1 MSNMPEKT
9 YSEFLDRI
17 RLAVEERA
25 KKEFWYPWAREKDE
39 GIIEVRFTPIWNE
52 AEKWAQ
58 EFFGNRQQCVY
69 VHTSPILGKGAKQDY
84 RKPISSSAE
93 IEIIS
98 GHADASSIWGNLVVI
113 ASFEKSEDFAK
124 QIVKAVID
132 KIKEFFG
139 KEGYDFR
146 ILAD

>member
-17 RLAVEERA
+17 RSAVEKRV

-39 GIIEVRFTPIWNE
+39 GSIEVRFTPIWDE
-52 AEKWAQ
+52 AEKWVQ
-58 EFFGNRQQCVY
+58 EFFGDNQQCIY
-69 VHTSPILGKGAKQDY
+69 VHTSPILGKGTKRDY
-84 RKPISSSAE
+84 QKITSSSE
-93 IEIIS
+93 KIEIIS
-98 GHADASSIWGNLVVI
+98 GRADASSTWSRFIVI
-113 ASFEKSEDFAK
+113 VTFEKSEDFAK

-132 KIKEFFG
+132 EIKGFFG

-146 ILAD
+146 ILAG